1 MMKKTLTL
9 VMIIAS
15 LLAKSND
22 ITVAPDPLVQRLKK
36 EQFQKLPPSEKR
48 KYLQRLSYINN
59 GGHLIKENTGRG
71 IVKILV
77 ASKKVNMD
85 LLRISISKIERLMKV
100 NTEVLYIDNK
110 NVSVENALKLKGEQ
124 KANIAVFVIEN
135 SKLPRLLSAP
145 EEGWSIV
152 NIDSLINSSEKVIFN
167 RINKEVIRATSL
179 ATGCANV
186 GGCMQQVVDVNSL
199 DALISDSFPI
209 NMRAQIYKSIESFG
223 IEPRIEASYKVA
235 CQQGWAPAPTNDIQK
250 AIWDK
255 VHAAPKNPIKIEF
268 DPKKGR

>member
-85 LLRISISKIERLMKV
+85 LLRISISKI
-100 NTEVLYIDNK
+100 I
-110 NVSVENALKLKGEQ
+110 
-124 KANIAVFVIEN
+124 
-135 SKLPRLLSAP
+135 
-145 EEGWSIV
+145 
-152 NIDSLINSSEKVIFN
+152 LINLFI
-167 RINKEVIRATSL
+167 RI
-179 ATGCANV
+179 C
-186 GGCMQQVVDVNSL
+186 
-199 DALISDSFPI
+199 
-209 NMRAQIYKSIESFG
+209 
-223 IEPRIEASYKVA
+223 
-235 CQQGWAPAPTNDIQK
+235 
-250 AIWDK
+250 
-255 VHAAPKNPIKIEF
+255 
-268 DPKKGR
+268 